1 MPGVWYHL
9 PQVYFTYFHANLFYV
24 GRLRFFAKVHK
35 ILRIFAKIWEKSVR
49 VFFRENLTVTATFL
63 FQYSSK

>member
-35 ILRIFAKIWEKSVR
+35 ILR
-49 VFFRENLTVTATFL
+49 FL
-63 FQYSSK
+63 QKYGKKV